1 MRSRRTPSLRT
12 VTSALAAVA
21 ALLAASGSLAQ
32 TGAPAPR
39 WPTEAEID
47 RARREHPLPAPEAT
61 AGHAPTPPRVGQL
74 PAPASSIT
82 SPGPGIDL
90 ATLAQQ
96 GSRLGAQASAPA
108 QAAALR
114 VFITLDVPQESLRR
128 LVEQAERAGAVLV
141 LRGLRHQSMRQTL
154 AALSELIGQRRV
166 GWLIDPEAFE
176 RHGVQAAP
184 TFVLTLG
191 NESAAAPACGA
202 SACLGAGPFVSVA
215 GDVSLDYALDHMARR
230 HPGAAPVAAAYLA
243 RLRPR

>member
-1 MRSRRTPSLRT
+1 MGSRWTAVLRT
-12 VTSALAAVA
+12 VTSALAAVT

-47 RARREHPLPAPEAT
+47 RARREHPFPAPEAT

-74 PAPASSIT
+74 PAPASGIT
-82 SPGPGIDL
+82 PPGPGIDL
-90 ATLAQQ
+90 ATLARQ
-96 GSRLGAQASAPA
+96 GGRLGAQASGPA
-108 QAAALR
+108 RTTTLH
-114 VFITLDVPQESLRR
+114 VFITLDMPRESLRR

-154 AALSELIGQRRV
+154 ASVGELIGQRRV

-176 RHGVQAAP
+176 RHGVEVAP

-191 NESAAAPACGA
+191 SESTTAPACGA
-202 SACLGAGPFVSVA
+202 SACTGAGPFVSVA

-230 HPGAAPVAAAYLA
+230 HPGAAPFAAPYLA